1 MSAVVKFE
9 VTKRKLDWK
18 QEEELRQGKKK
29 GVTRR
34 EQRKHGRD
42 IKTYKEGEEE

>member
-29 GVTRR
+29 GATRR
-34 EQRKHGRD
+34 EQRKASRD
-42 IKTYKEGEEE
+42 LKAYQEEDVE

>member
-29 GVTRR
+29 DSTRR

-42 IKTYKEGEEE
+42 AKVYNEGEDE